1 MGHFYVLLALTALVL
16 MALVLSVRPYV
27 SRRYRWPYLADPTFL
42 SPDQQT
48 FLRHLETLLG
58 EDYRIHGRVHAAD
71 VIGIDRRLGR
81 RWRERAD
88 RQLGERVFDFLI
100 CRAASGA
107 IGCAVALSPPSRWRA
122 APGRDRLD
130 AICAAAGL
138 PLVRFRVAEHY
149 DAAAIGRAVLGAMG
163 DLESQARTAVPRL
176 DSRPE
181 AFDTLEPA
189 PRQASE
195 PRLGDAPAFEEGPRF
210 AIGTDFEIEDA
221 GQAPGR

>member
-1 MGHFYVLLALTALVL
+1 MGHFYVLLGLTALVL
-16 MALVLSVRPYV
+16 LALVLSVRPYV

-58 EDYRIHGRVHAAD
+58 EDYRIHGRVRAAD
-71 VIGIDRRLGR
+71 VIGINRRLGR

-88 RQLGERVFDFLI
+88 RRLGERIFDFLI
-100 CRAASGA
+100 CRADSGA
-107 IGCAVALSPPSRWRA
+107 IGCAVALSPPSRWRS
-122 APGRDRLD
+122 APGHDRLD

-163 DLESQARTAVPRL
+163 DLESQAPAAARL
-176 DSRPE
+176 DPRPE
-181 AFDTLEPA
+181 ALESLDSLDALEPRRA
-189 PRQASE
+189 PKL
-195 PRLGDAPAFEEGPRF
+195 RLDETPVLDEEPRF
-210 AIGTDFEIEDA
+210 AIGSDLEEGEA
-221 GQAPGR
+221 GR